1 MQMHLPACSATARST
16 VDYLGVLASTTP
28 AGMQV
33 MAETGGSTAVAFD
46 QIDKAPEE
54 KARGITISTAHGALS
69 GSTRWQHDGRV
80 GRKCHV

>member
-1 MQMHLPACSATARST
+1 MQCHSQKHSEFSA
-16 VDYLGVLASTTP
+16 VLASTTL

-54 KARGITISTAHGALS
+54 KARGITISTAHGALEWRRSLAAWTRS
-69 GSTRWQHDGRV
+69 GREH
-80 GRKCHV
+80 